1 MSRRV
6 SENAGTVNNFV
17 CIDISGGSGCPASFG
32 FEVELSTSGS
42 GKYMCFHLT
51 LDHV

>member
-17 CIDISGGSGCPASFG
+17 CIDISGGSGCPASFS

-42 GKYMCFHLT
+42 GKQFVFSFYS
-51 LDHV
+51 